1 MTRLASQLNELGCL
15 FPFKMRA
22 DLGMIYD
29 GNQGPDVVV
38 RKMLKCLKD
47 TSTVVIVPEPQTS
60 QQPGMPTNV
69 VVESCQIAKFMPIRL
84 VEIGHDGTLHRQHER
99 TAPR

>member
-1 MTRLASQLNELGCL
+1 M

-22 DLGMIYD
+22 NLGVIYD

-47 TSTVVIVPEPQTS
+47 AGTVVVIPESQTS
-60 QQPGMPTNV
+60 QQPGVSANV
-69 VVESCQIAKFMPIRL
+69 VVEPRQVAKLMPIGRA
-84 VEIGHDGTLHRQHER
+84 EIGHDGTLHRQHER
-99 TAPR
+99 TAPC